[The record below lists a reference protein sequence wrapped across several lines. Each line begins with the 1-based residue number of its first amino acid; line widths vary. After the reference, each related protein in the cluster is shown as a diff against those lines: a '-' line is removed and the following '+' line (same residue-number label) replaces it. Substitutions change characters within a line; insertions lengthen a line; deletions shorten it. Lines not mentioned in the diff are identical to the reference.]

1 MDPPTF
7 ITSDIDTDNLVSAN
21 NLEGQAIKRKR
32 LTQAC
37 DACRKKKVKCSGD
50 KPSCNNCTRL
60 GTTCTYLPSTRKRG
74 PRVGLVESLEKRL
87 QQMEKLLQPLK
98 EQGIVDTP
106 EDKKPIKKPR
116 LDSKN
121 TETDNS
127 NIPVNPYNERHSQ
140 QSFSSQTEFINI
152 FSQPP
157 QTEQQQQHSQQKQTS
172 NIDSSNNITNEE
184 EEEEEEEE
192 EDLIFFGNSAAAPGY
207 VNQREAFV
215 HCDRDPP
222 IKSEPSEINE
232 HSSPTEFSNSA
243 ENIPIYSPITSIVSN
258 RNNGLPPEDIV
269 EHLVACYFRH
279 IDIQTSMFHEATFMR
294 QLRQNKISPFLIYAI
309 CAVTAKYS
317 EHQSIVQKLPYMSG
331 EPFAAIAITKYLFGT
346 FDNPSVEN
354 VQGLILITTH
364 MYGVGKGP
372 SAWMYTGLAV
382 RMAQEL
388 GLHKVDEAGSKPNSE
403 GIFIQNEVRR
413 RTFWACFRL
422 DRLAA
427 CALGRPTLIDEDD
440 CDVRLPCNETIWN
453 LEHPFESPLIDE
465 IFKEDHIKRG
475 TRLSLTNI
483 GMGACLVSVTALL
496 GRVCQHVNRSKPYD
510 ALPPWD
516 SNSKFAE
523 LENELD
529 TWYKSLTPHYTYT
542 RERMQ
547 QLMADGTGT
556 TFTLVHLLY
565 YSAIVVLNR
574 PNLISLQNNEVMDC
588 HINFMQASAKRCCTA
603 SKVISSIA
611 EDIVRYG
618 CHICSFALYP
628 VFVTTTIHLNNIY
641 SEDINIAEDAKKNL
655 SINEQFIKLM
665 EPYWA
670 IASKLL
676 LIVKEMRKVLD
687 TQYNKGNNS
696 EQGEEISI
704 NTGFKSYLN
713 RVSNN
718 NSLIGST
725 TTTTTTSSSST
736 TNLDNIIIPEQLL
749 SPRWYN
755 DTTIMGDS
763 WTSFLRSPGPF
774 SPSMLRL
781 MKKENDNSNN
791 SNQDNS
797 YDYFS
802 QDLTTY
808 NAPTTLV
815 YDGYPM
821 IDMSLDW
828 STTGRVFPLNRPIKH
843 WTDINGNVMNS
854 AIEGTTPTTFTPSLA
869 TTTSTGE
876 INIDSLL
883 I

>member
-1 MDPPTF
+1 
-7 ITSDIDTDNLVSAN
+7 
-21 NLEGQAIKRKR
+21 
-32 LTQAC
+32 
-37 DACRKKKVKCSGD
+37 
-50 KPSCNNCTRL
+50 
-60 GTTCTYLPSTRKRG
+60 
-74 PRVGLVESLEKRL
+74 
-87 QQMEKLLQPLK
+87 
-98 EQGIVDTP
+98 
-106 EDKKPIKKPR
+106 
-116 LDSKN
+116 
-121 TETDNS
+121 
-127 NIPVNPYNERHSQ
+127 
-140 QSFSSQTEFINI
+140 
-152 FSQPP
+152 
-157 QTEQQQQHSQQKQTS
+157 
-172 NIDSSNNITNEE
+172 
-184 EEEEEEEE
+184 
-192 EDLIFFGNSAAAPGY
+192 
-207 VNQREAFV
+207 
-215 HCDRDPP
+215 
-222 IKSEPSEINE
+222 
-232 HSSPTEFSNSA
+232 
-243 ENIPIYSPITSIVSN
+243 
-258 RNNGLPPEDIV
+258 
-269 EHLVACYFRH
+269 
-279 IDIQTSMFHEATFMR
+279 
-294 QLRQNKISPFLIYAI
+294 
-309 CAVTAKYS
+309 
-317 EHQSIVQKLPYMSG
+317 
-331 EPFAAIAITKYLFGT
+331 
-346 FDNPSVEN
+346 
-354 VQGLILITTH
+354 

-388 GLHKVDEAGSKPNSE
+388 GLHKVDEAGSKPNTE
-403 GIFIQNEVRR
+403 GIFIQSEIRR

-440 CDVRLPCNETIWN
+440 CDVRLPCNETIWS

-465 IFKEDHIKRG
+465 IFKEDHIKHG

-496 GRVCQHVNRSKPYD
+496 GRVCQHVNRSKPYN

-516 SNSKFAE
+516 PNSKFAE

-574 PNLISLQNNEVMDC
+574 PNIVSLQNNEVMDC
-588 HINFMQASAKRCCTA
+588 HINFMQASAKRCCA
-603 SKVISSIA
+603 AAKVISSIA
-611 EDIVRYG
+611 EDIVHYG
-618 CHICSFALYP
+618 CFICSFSLYP

-655 SINEQFIKLM
+655 AINEQFIKLM

-676 LIVKEMRKVLD
+676 FIVKEMRKVLD
-687 TQYNKGNNS
+687 EQYNKENNS
-696 EQGEEISI
+696 EQGEVSI
-704 NTGFKSYLN
+704 DADAGFKSYLN
-713 RVSNN
+713 RANNN
-718 NSLIGST
+718 NSLVGST
-725 TTTTTTSSSST
+725 TSTTST
-736 TNLDNIIIPEQLL
+736 TNLDNVSSIIVPEQLL

-755 DTTIMGDS
+755 DATVMGDS

-774 SPSMLRL
+774 SPSLLRL
-781 MKKENDNSNN
+781 MKKENDN

-802 QDLTTY
+802 QDLTAY
-808 NAPTTLV
+808 SAPNTLV

-821 IDMSLDW
+821 VDMSLDW

-843 WTDINGNVMNS
+843 WSDINGNVMNS
-854 AIEGTTPTTFTPSLA
+854 AIEGTPPISTSTFTPSLA

-876 INIDSLL
+876 INIDSL

>member
-172 NIDSSNNITNEE
+172 NIDT
-184 EEEEEEEE
+184 
-192 EDLIFFGNSAAAPGY
+192 AAPGY

-713 RVSNN
+713 RVN
-718 NSLIGST
+718 
-725 TTTTTTSSSST
+725 
-736 TNLDNIIIPEQLL
+736 
-749 SPRWYN
+749 
-755 DTTIMGDS
+755 S

-869 TTTSTGE
+869 TTTSTV
-876 INIDSLL
+876 IVYIFIRFVL
-883 I
+883 